1 MNLYYCVFKWT
12 ALGNEERAQIF
23 FCKLSLLLGLTGFK
37 LIYIVNCTMID
48 RVSCISINHSK
59 LHVTSYVQKSIS
71 TIDISAAVSPS
82 WWLLCFIHFS
92 DTSYNTV
99 NFHFKA
105 LHKVFLRREM
115 YWCGMKILICSYI
128 LKTNKCLSIPRW
140 WKRVNFDNNWSG
152 R

>member
-1 MNLYYCVFKWT
+1 MYSNGQPWVMRREHKYFSVNSLYCWGWQDLNWFP
-12 ALGNEERAQIF
+12 
-23 FCKLSLLLGLTGFK
+23 SL
-37 LIYIVNCTMID
+37 IAPW
-48 RVSCISINHSK
+48 VSYISINHSK

-105 LHKVFLRREM
+105 LHKVFLRSEM

-140 WKRVNFDNNWSG
+140 WKRVNFDNNWNG

>member
-37 LIYIVNCTMID
+37 LISIVNCTMSLLHFHKSFKTACD
-48 RVSCISINHSK
+48 FLCAEINF
-59 LHVTSYVQKSIS
+59 YN
-71 TIDISAAVSPS
+71 
-82 WWLLCFIHFS
+82 WYLCCSFPIMMTLVLYIHFS

-105 LHKVFLRREM
+105 LHKVFLRSEM

-140 WKRVNFDNNWSG
+140 WKRVNFDNNWNG